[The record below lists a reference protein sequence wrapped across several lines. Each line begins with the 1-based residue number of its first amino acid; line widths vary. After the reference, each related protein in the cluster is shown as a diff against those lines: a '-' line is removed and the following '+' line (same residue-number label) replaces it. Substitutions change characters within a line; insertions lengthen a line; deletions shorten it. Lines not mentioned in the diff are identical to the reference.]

1 MIDFSLRFADANNI
15 KKYSQN
21 LKKNIVLLISLVGL
35 LTMYLTRSTM
45 LLLALCAIAGC
56 TFVMCALDMVK
67 PPLKQDWTT
76 RLSAMLMAIPIL
88 RAGYNTMCKRWAESD
103 KLDQIAFL
111 LKKDR
116 RLILALAVLLLGAI
130 GFYALF
136 VFCSWIESVVIQYV
150 EIICKGEKLLANF
163 KSNFIFLLSAGAF
176 FSMNASLGN
185 SYAFAWGI
193 AFILILVISFHAGSI
208 WRESQKQS
216 REEKI
221 YSILTACGICWGQ
234 KAFFWNSLDLGK
246 QLPDI
251 IGSLGAILACYFVY
265 ICILAFCREIKK
277 TRLTSAFLSITPKEA
292 AVYVTLFAIGAIY
305 IMAAFTQSQ
314 GFYKTP
320 YSYDIIYTSDSPE
333 LVKSNIYL
341 TLSHGQNDLRQ
352 PLFSL
357 FAAPLMGIPYLI
369 TGILGLTGT
378 PSAILI
384 DFSQLALLMAGNFLL
399 AGIVCKTKL
408 QKVCFMILCNCTYT
422 YLLFT
427 LMMEQYIV
435 GYFWLMLLLY
445 NICQKGKS
453 EFAYLAAS
461 GSMLTNV
468 VLLPEILQEKTV
480 YEFEAWL
487 KSTFATGM
495 KFIALIFAFGR
506 FDVFYN
512 LGENISMLNAFG
524 GETIPFLEKI
534 WQYTIFIKNCLFTPA
549 TVVTPNSYGQMSIQ
563 LQPAKAVSVI
573 GILILLLVLLSA
585 IVNRK
590 NKSARL
596 AAAWLLFSVVMLVG
610 LGWGTMENG
619 LILYS
624 LYFGWPI
631 LVLIFQ
637 LFVWIGEHLHNS
649 WFVPAVSLAAVARLL
664 TVNIPGICQLMNFA
678 ITYYPA

>member
-1 MIDFSLRFADANNI
+1 MIDFSLRFAEENNI
-15 KKYSQN
+15 KKCFQN
-21 LKKNIVLLISLVGL
+21 LKKNIALLISLAGL
-35 LTMYLTRSTM
+35 LAMYLTRSTM
-45 LLLALCAIAGC
+45 LLLVLCAIAGC

-67 PPLKQDWTT
+67 PPLKHDWTT

-88 RAGYNTMCKRWAESD
+88 IAGYNTMCKRWAESD
-103 KLDQIAFL
+103 KLDQLAFL

-116 RLILALAVLLLGAI
+116 RLILALTVLLLGVI
-130 GFYALF
+130 GFYSLY
-136 VFCSWIESVVIQYV
+136 VFCSWIELVAIQYV
-150 EIICKGEKLLANF
+150 EGICKGKNLLANL

-176 FSMNASLGN
+176 FSMNASVGN
-185 SYAFAWGI
+185 SYAFAWGM

-216 REEKI
+216 IKEKV

-251 IGSLGAILACYFVY
+251 IGSLGAVLACYFVY
-265 ICILAFCREIKK
+265 ICILMFCREIKK
-277 TRLTSAFLSITPKEA
+277 TRLTSVFLSITPREA
-292 AVYVTLFAIGAIY
+292 AVYIALFAIGAIY
-305 IMAAFTQSQ
+305 IIGAFTQSQ
-314 GFYKTP
+314 AFYKTP

-352 PLFSL
+352 PLFAL
-357 FAAPLMGIPYLI
+357 FAAPLMGIPYLL
-369 TGILGLTGT
+369 TGIFGLTDT
-378 PSAILI
+378 ASAILI
-384 DFSQLALLMAGNFLL
+384 DFSQLALLMVGNFLL
-399 AGIVCKTKL
+399 AEIVCKTKL
-408 QKVCFMILCNCTYT
+408 QKICFMILCNCTYT

-445 NICQKGKS
+445 SICQKEKS
-453 EFAYLAAS
+453 EFTYLAAS
-461 GSMLTNV
+461 GSMLTDV
-468 VLLPEILQEKTV
+468 VLLPEILQEKPV
-480 YEFEAWL
+480 YEFEVWL
-487 KSTFATGM
+487 KSAFATGM
-495 KFIALIFAFGR
+495 KFISLIFVFGR

-524 GETIPFLEKI
+524 GKTISFPEKI
-534 WQYTIFIKNCLFTPA
+534 WQYTIYIKNCLFTPL
-549 TVVTPNSYGQMSIQ
+549 TMVMKNSYGQMSIQ
-563 LQPAKAVSVI
+563 LQPAKAVSVM
-573 GILILLLVLLSA
+573 GILILLLMLLSA

-624 LYFGWPI
+624 LYFGWP
-631 LVLIFQ
+631 VLMLLFQ
-637 LFVWIGEHLHNS
+637 LTVWIGERLHKS
-649 WFVPAVSLAAVARLL
+649 WFVPAVSAIAAAGLLA
-664 TVNIPGICQLMNFA
+664 VNVPGVCQLMNFA